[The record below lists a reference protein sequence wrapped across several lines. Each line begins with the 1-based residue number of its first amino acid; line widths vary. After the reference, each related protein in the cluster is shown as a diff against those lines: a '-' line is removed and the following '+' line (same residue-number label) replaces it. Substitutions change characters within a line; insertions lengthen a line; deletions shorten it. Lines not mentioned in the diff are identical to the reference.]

1 MLTASWFKGTFRLL
15 LPVFINLCC
24 GHWTIPKRW
33 QQQTNQVHVFFVLP
47 AIQFF
52 FQSSIFFTSSPICK
66 IPTSNVAPV
75 LPQKHRFPNL
85 AIPYTSDLCCLSWD
99 VLRQLVVSSDRW
111 VSPKNLGGVEPHRFE
126 ETWLAQKSNEQK
138 QQIILSNKDIMN
150 LTEDFCL
157 SLPASF
163 RTFQDRFRTKNQQMA
178 EGSIPSHQP
187 FSKDAQ
193 SMDASTAKSM
203 RKGGVCQ
210 GEMGHKRCQ
219 HFFWWRGS

>member
-33 QQQTNQVHVFFVLP
+33 QQQANQVHVFFVLP
-47 AIQFF
+47 EIQLIFKAQYFLLHLPYVRSQPLMLHLFF
-52 FQSSIFFTSSPICK
+52 HK
-66 IPTSNVAPV
+66 
-75 LPQKHRFPNL
+75 KHRFPNL

-126 ETWLAQKSNEQK
+126 DIWLAQKSNEQK
-138 QQIILSNKDIMN
+138 QHIIVSNKDIMT

-157 SLPASF
+157 SMPASF
-163 RTFQDRFRTKNQQMA
+163 RTFQDRFGTKNQQMP

-187 FSKDAQ
+187 FSQDAQ
-193 SMDASTAKSM
+193 SMDASTAKSL

-219 HFFWWRGS
+219 RLFWWRGS